1 MKAARPTAQCI
12 VCALKPFAAMG
23 TRPPTEETSLM
34 LLLHFLPLIRI
45 VQASSGYIDLA
56 KSFSQDDTV
65 IFGLIDREPRRAKDK
80 LGQGHFHGGDP
91 TTVL

>member
-1 MKAARPTAQCI
+1 
-12 VCALKPFAAMG
+12 
-23 TRPPTEETSLM
+23 M

-65 IFGLIDREPRRAKDK
+65 IFGLIDRELRRAKDK
-80 LGQGHFHGGDP
+80 LGQRHFHGGDP